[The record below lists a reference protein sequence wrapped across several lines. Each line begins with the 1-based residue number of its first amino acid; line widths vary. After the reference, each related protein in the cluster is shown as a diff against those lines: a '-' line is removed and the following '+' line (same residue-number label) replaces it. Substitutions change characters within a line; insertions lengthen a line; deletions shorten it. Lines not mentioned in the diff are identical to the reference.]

1 MEIREPDMWRLPGTS
16 SYRTVFLSV
25 FVFGVTMGVFE
36 ASIVVYLRE
45 LYYPDGF
52 SFPLKIA
59 PARLIVVELCREAAS
74 IVMLVAVAV
83 IAGKRFW
90 ERFGYFLIMFGVW
103 DIVYYVWLKITL
115 GWPATLFDWDILF
128 LIPLPW
134 IGPVIAPA
142 LIALLMIVIGTL
154 ITRLFADGFLFRPTR
169 LSWLLSLAATG
180 IILFS
185 FMRDIDAGLR
195 QTMPE
200 PYPWWML
207 AVGLVLYISA
217 FVHVYRR
224 TSKLPVIPTD
234 PSF

>member
-1 MEIREPDMWRLPGTS
+1 MEIKESDMERTPGTS
-16 SYRTVFLSV
+16 SYRTALLSV

-45 LYYPDGF
+45 LYYPEGF
-52 SFPLKIA
+52 SFPLKMA

-74 IVMLVAVAV
+74 IVMLAAVAV

-90 ERFGYFLIMFGVW
+90 ERFGYFLIIFGVW
-103 DIVYYVWLKITL
+103 DIVYYAWLKVTI
-115 GWPATLFDWDILF
+115 GWPVTLFDRDILF

-142 LIALLMIVIGTL
+142 LIALLMIVVGTM
-154 ITRLFADGFLFRPTR
+154 ITRLFADGFQFRPTG
-169 LSWLLSLAATG
+169 LSWILSLAATA
-180 IILFS
+180 ILLFS
-185 FMRDIDAGLR
+185 FMRDTDAGLR
-195 QTMPE
+195 QAMPE

-207 AVGLVLYISA
+207 AAGLIFYISA

-224 TSKLPVIPTD
+224 TSKLPVIPAG
-234 PSF
+234 PPE